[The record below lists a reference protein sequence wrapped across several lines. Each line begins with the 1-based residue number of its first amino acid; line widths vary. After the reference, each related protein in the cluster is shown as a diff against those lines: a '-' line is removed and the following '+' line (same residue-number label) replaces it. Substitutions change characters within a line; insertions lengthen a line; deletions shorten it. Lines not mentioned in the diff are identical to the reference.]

1 MGLWEWN
8 SHWVLHQQGT
18 KTDMLLAILIL
29 CIVLLVLV
37 LEVEQHL
44 DLAFWICT

>member
-1 MGLWEWN
+1 MDLWEWN

-18 KTDMLLAILIL
+18 KTDMLLAIL

-37 LEVEQHL
+37 LEVGQHL
-44 DLAFWICT
+44 DFAF

>member
-1 MGLWEWN
+1 MDLWEWN
-8 SHWVLHQQGT
+8 SHWVLHQQDT
-18 KTDMLLAILIL
+18 KTDMLLAIL

-44 DLAFWICT
+44 DFAFWICA